1 MKLFY
6 APPSP
11 FARKARIVVRERGLM
26 DQIEEIAVTPYQ
38 DDARLLAATP
48 AGLVPALTLNDGSTL
63 IDSPLICQ
71 YLDAIASGPLLV
83 PTDSPARWKVINHGA
98 LGDAIM
104 DFALEAVIEMRRT
117 DTPPSKAFIERKRGK
132 VKRCLA
138 ALPVSSGDAPLT
150 LGDVTAACAL
160 AYLDFRLANLDWRAL
175 RPDLASWHATI
186 ESRSAFQDTQPAENP
201 S

>member
-6 APPSP
+6 APSSP
-11 FARKARIVVRERGLM
+11 FARKARIVARERGLI
-26 DQIEEIAVTPYQ
+26 DRIEEIAVKPYQ
-38 DDARLLAATP
+38 DDARLLAVSP
-48 AGLVPALTLNDGSTL
+48 AGLVPALTLEDGSTL

-71 YLDAIASGPLLV
+71 HLDAIASGPMLV
-83 PTDSPARWKVINHGA
+83 PTESPTHWKVLNHAA

-104 DFALEAVIEMRRT
+104 DFALEAVIETRRT
-117 DTPPSKAFIERKRGK
+117 DTLRSEAFIERKLGK

-138 ALPVSSGDAPLT
+138 ALPVNPGDAPLT

-160 AYLDFRLANLDWRAL
+160 AYLDFRLAELGWRAL
-175 RPDLASWHATI
+175 RPDLAVWHDAI

-201 S
+201 N